1 MDGLTAQWLV
11 LIHWSWNKVLVSIFP
26 FYGKQGNNSGF
37 LVCAHAGKSDSNYSN
52 RGVSS
57 AKLCNIPMCSQNK
70 EVFRLQHI
78 SSMYP
83 EYSHF
88 LMSSLWC
95 SSWTRLSCTPAHCQC
110 RFLGIFVSLAAKALI
125 THEHLP
131 DKHMILL
138 SPTWKT
144 SCIWNAMLYLVLQ
157 TYRNNVPCDMSALV
171 TQPSTSPWVSG
182 LARRRPQYCNMWQ
195 AS

>member
-1 MDGLTAQWLV
+1 MNPL
-11 LIHWSWNKVLVSIFP
+11 SIFT
-26 FYGKQGNNSGF
+26 FYGKKGNECF
-37 LVCAHAGKSDSNYSN
+37 LVCAHKSASNYSN
-52 RGVSS
+52 RGVCS
-57 AKLCNIPMCSQNK
+57 AKLCKLCNITMCSQNM

-78 SSMYP
+78 SSIYP

-88 LMSSLWC
+88 LMSSLWF
-95 SSWTRLSCTPAHCQC
+95 SSWTSLPCTPAHCQC